1 MAVRVGAQAKK
12 SELEG
17 HIKRRLSG
25 LKTEEVV
32 LKEQMR
38 HNAEVGRELVAKL
51 RTEAT
56 QPEVEKYSLHVEEVD
71 KITSLILG
79 LSSRLAKTE
88 NTLANLKRG
97 TWDEDEEVALK
108 KKKEKLVSQLD
119 EAKVLKSSIDRR
131 SATVSSTLLGHLGEG
146 EHTVYRA
153 FLRTK
158 VQLLLEQR
166 LLTERTGA
174 ATLQLEALRTRDL

>member
-1 MAVRVGAQAKK
+1 MTDFSQ
-12 SELEG
+12 
-17 HIKRRLSG
+17 
-25 LKTEEVV
+25 VV

-97 TWDEDEEVALK
+97 TWDEDEEVR
-108 KKKEKLVSQLD
+108 LVINRPGV
-119 EAKVLKSSIDRR
+119 AGAVLQ
-131 SATVSSTLLGHLGEG
+131 TP
-146 EHTVYRA
+146 
-153 FLRTK
+153 
-158 VQLLLEQR
+158 LLLIN
-166 LLTERTGA
+166 
-174 ATLQLEALRTRDL
+174 